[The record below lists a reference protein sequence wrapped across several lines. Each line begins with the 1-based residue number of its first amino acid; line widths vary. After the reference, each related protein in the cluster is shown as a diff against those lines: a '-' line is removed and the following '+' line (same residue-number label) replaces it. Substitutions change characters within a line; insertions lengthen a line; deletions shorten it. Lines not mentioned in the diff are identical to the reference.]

1 MNQVFDFSR
10 FRLLVGRHWVENKQ
24 RYLLSLGAIAGLLLL
39 WFIFLFLMQQR
50 AEAVAVQIQIG
61 TYYFVLFFT
70 GSLYAS
76 TIFSSLGSKGKGI
89 NYLSTPAS
97 HLEKLLV
104 AILYVVVLFF
114 ISYTIIFYIVDFIT
128 LQIFN
133 PIAKSNFVPIDANH
147 HYYWTPMANVFK
159 TEEFLGKNVHPLFMW
174 YILLAFFAVQSAF
187 MAGSVF
193 FGKFSF
199 IKTFILLLA
208 FGLAYWLSIFLTATT
223 VMPKGDFF
231 DEALLYYRIQ
241 KFDGSED
248 LLVKTPAWLI
258 YIGKYLLQYGFPPLF
273 WLASYFR
280 LKEKEI

>member
-10 FRLLVGRHWVENKQ
+10 FRLLVGRHWVENRQ
-24 RYLLSLGAIAGLLLL
+24 RYLLSLGATAGLLLL
-39 WFIFLFLMQQR
+39 WFIFLFLMQR
-50 AEAVAVQIQIG
+50 RMEAVPVAVQVG

-70 GSLYAS
+70 GCLYAS

-89 NYLSTPAS
+89 NYLSVPAS

-114 ISYTIIFYIVDFIT
+114 ICYTIVFYIIDIIT

-133 PIAKSNFVPIDANH
+133 PIAKSNFR
-147 HYYWTPMANVFK
+147 PMHDNDKFQWVSLGNVFCS
-159 TEEFLGKNVHPLFMW
+159 EHFFGKEVHPWFMY
-174 YILLAFFAVQSAF
+174 YILLAFLAVQSMF

-193 FGKFSF
+193 FSKFSF

-208 FGLAYWLSIFLTATT
+208 VGLAYWLSIFITATS
-223 VMPKGDFF
+223 VLPRGDFS
-231 DEALLYYRIQ
+231 DEGLMAYRAVTSSGDVLI
-241 KFDGSED
+241 GI
-248 LLVKTPAWLI
+248 PAWMI
-258 YIGKYLLQYGFPPLF
+258 YTGKYLLLYGFPPLL
-273 WLASYFR
+273 WLATYFR